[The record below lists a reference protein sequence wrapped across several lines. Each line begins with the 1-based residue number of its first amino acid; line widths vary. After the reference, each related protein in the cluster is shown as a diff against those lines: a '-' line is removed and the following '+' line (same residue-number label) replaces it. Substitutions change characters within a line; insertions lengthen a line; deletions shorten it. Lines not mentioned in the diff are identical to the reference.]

1 MNEIQS
7 YKTKYMTA
15 TGEIE
20 LTAEIIR
27 KVLAIGDKIT
37 DEELF
42 YFMKM
47 CEYQKLNPFVKEAY
61 LIKMGKN
68 AQMVVGIDVFTNRLN
83 NDKLCEGWHSG
94 IQVIN
99 SEGKLE
105 DRKGQTYLPGEK
117 IVGAW
122 FSLNKKGWK
131 EPFYWSIPM
140 KEYLR
145 DYYDKDAQVRKPMKQ
160 WAEMPAIM
168 IVKCVIAAGCRK
180 AIPSSFTGL
189 YAREELPVDATEVNY
204 TINEDKK
211 DKNENPDKIDLI
223 ATKEEFDS
231 ILEAAVNNFN
241 VEPYTIYEYTV
252 KQMIK
257 AKLITLFN
265 NNTDELIIYSK
276 DVPLIIEHIENT
288 LKVKEKQLKKKTEE
302 EKKKKQAEEGKKKQE
317 TDKKNTVKNDKKND
331 ENKKEP
337 DKNKD
342 GVKNE

>member
-1 MNEIQS
+1 MSEIQS

-20 LTAEIIR
+20 LTEEIIR
-27 KVLAIGDKIT
+27 KVLAIGEKIT

-68 AQMVVGIDVFTNRLN
+68 VQMVVGIDVFTNRLN
-83 NDKLCEGWHSG
+83 NDKLCEGWQAG
-94 IQVIN
+94 IQVS
-99 SEGKLE
+99 SENNKLE

-122 FSLNKKGWK
+122 FTLNKKGWK
-131 EPFYWSIPM
+131 EPFYWSVPM

-145 DYYDKDAQVRKPMKQ
+145 DYYDKESQTRKPMKQ
-160 WAEMPAIM
+160 WAEMPAVM

-189 YAREELPVDATEVNY
+189 YAREELPINAIEVNY

-211 DKNENPDKIDLI
+211 DKKDKNEKPENKLDLI
-223 ATKEEFDS
+223 ATKEEFDR
-231 ILEAAVNNFN
+231 ILEACKNNFN
-241 VEPYTIYEYTV
+241 VDAFTIFEYTI
-252 KQMIK
+252 KQMVK
-257 AKLITLFN
+257 AKLINLFN
-265 NNTDELIIYSK
+265 NNTNELIVYSK
-276 DVPLIIEHIENT
+276 DVNLIIDNIKKT
-288 LKVKEKQLKKKTEE
+288 LKVKEEQLKKKTED
-302 EKKKKQAEEGKKKQE
+302 EKKKKE
-317 TDKKNTVKNDKKND
+317 TDKKNTVMNDG
-331 ENKKEP
+331 NKKEP
-337 DKNKD
+337 GKNKNSNDKNKD